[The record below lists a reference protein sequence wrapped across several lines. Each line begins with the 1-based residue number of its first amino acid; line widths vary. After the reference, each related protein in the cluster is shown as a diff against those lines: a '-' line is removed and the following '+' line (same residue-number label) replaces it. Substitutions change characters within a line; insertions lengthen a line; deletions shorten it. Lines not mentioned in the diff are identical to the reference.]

1 MNLVASPEDFVAK
14 NPLPNALS
22 FTPYRGK
29 VIEFLQSTAEGQQ
42 FISDMLNGNTQSIPV
57 KRSDY
62 IANNTI
68 EKYTT
73 WYASYIAAQEAEKKK
88 QALAAAASEF
98 GIMMD
103 GEEDYEEEEA
113 RGTSSTGLT
122 PLKRHIRKQQEKIEE
137 LKVLAQKA
145 EEVSPLKKTLAKDRQ
160 TSVQLSKELKEVK
173 EKLETTEQRLQEEIQ
188 RIKSQMG
195 GDALAGILADK
206 PSSSSTTGSVLSS
219 LSDISALD
227 LELASYYRKI
237 EDINKQIERYGEV
250 RTDYEHVK
258 ALYDESLESVVVTRE
273 VRQEKRGKRTLEV
286 ELVKK
291 SISDVTKILELMAKA
306 SQIANKYKPIKFE
319 GEEREIRDGLTV
331 TIKRVDGVKEK
342 MEKSSAEKRVTML
355 VDIFENTYIEIPSN
369 EMLRL
374 EKIDHLQKSLNL
386 TLNFEASILT
396 LKNEDLYPSA
406 EFTKIDGI
414 ISKALSDLRAKIIE
428 QDRRTYEEYSAI
440 LEEESSLLN
449 QTALEN
455 FSNLPMTLQLLRA
468 PMAFFMLEK
477 PSENVRVIPFNSLAR
492 VGDEIQFLTEKQKKA
507 LFSYLYSIIFN
518 FEDISRQYLKANLR
532 TRTPIKPED
541 LHGLIKLL
549 KEALRTSPE
558 QKAFEPTSI
567 TQGELG
573 KFSLKI
579 DDLISGKTYRNAV
592 IGKFL
597 GARASL
603 NQLLAGIPKEALE
616 TYQSYANAPE
626 EHRSTIGNI
635 LNCWETLSQQ
645 GTPVIKTE
653 SETAELEH
661 LIFLENEL
669 AKAQQDLA
677 KDQDLLIKLS
687 KTLLQ
692 GDTSASNSLAVGIT
706 TTGVAS
712 PSSLNAMPSPGKKK
726 NTGPLSKV
734 VSAMVSDTSFVD
746 TIMVG
751 KVLLTEEVS
760 KGKFTAAAEIKT
772 DDNSDVGNIS
782 GRAAPSLMPINEQD
796 LELSLHNIETH
807 LETQRATIN
816 EEEYQNYKS
825 RIEAAKANIAAEA
838 LPMAKIKIKKLQKDL
853 NIEVK
858 IASAPVFAAP
868 IFDTNPRNTAV
879 VIPQRRSA
887 IDLAATTAESLEQDL
902 VQLESQLETK
912 KDGMTEEEYEG
923 YKNRIQTARNNIET
937 ALPTAQM
944 KIKSLKRDLK

>member
-1 MNLVASPEDFVAK
+1 MN
-14 NPLPNALS
+14 
-22 FTPYRGK
+22 Y
-29 VIEFLQSTAEGQQ
+29 
-42 FISDMLNGNTQSIPV
+42 
-57 KRSDY
+57 
-62 IANNTI
+62 
-68 EKYTT
+68 
-73 WYASYIAAQEAEKKK
+73 
-88 QALAAAASEF
+88 
-98 GIMMD
+98 
-103 GEEDYEEEEA
+103 
-113 RGTSSTGLT
+113 
-122 PLKRHIRKQQEKIEE
+122 
-137 LKVLAQKA
+137 
-145 EEVSPLKKTLAKDRQ
+145 
-160 TSVQLSKELKEVK
+160 
-173 EKLETTEQRLQEEIQ
+173 
-188 RIKSQMG
+188 
-195 GDALAGILADK
+195 
-206 PSSSSTTGSVLSS
+206 
-219 LSDISALD
+219 
-227 LELASYYRKI
+227 
-237 EDINKQIERYGEV
+237 
-250 RTDYEHVK
+250 
-258 ALYDESLESVVVTRE
+258 
-273 VRQEKRGKRTLEV
+273 
-286 ELVKK
+286 
-291 SISDVTKILELMAKA
+291 
-306 SQIANKYKPIKFE
+306 
-319 GEEREIRDGLTV
+319 
-331 TIKRVDGVKEK
+331 
-342 MEKSSAEKRVTML
+342 
-355 VDIFENTYIEIPSN
+355 
-369 EMLRL
+369 
-374 EKIDHLQKSLNL
+374 
-386 TLNFEASILT
+386 
-396 LKNEDLYPSA
+396 
-406 EFTKIDGI
+406 
-414 ISKALSDLRAKIIE
+414 
-428 QDRRTYEEYSAI
+428 
-440 LEEESSLLN
+440 
-449 QTALEN
+449 
-455 FSNLPMTLQLLRA
+455 
-468 PMAFFMLEK
+468 
-477 PSENVRVIPFNSLAR
+477 
-492 VGDEIQFLTEKQKKA
+492 
-507 LFSYLYSIIFN
+507 
-518 FEDISRQYLKANLR
+518 
-532 TRTPIKPED
+532 
-541 LHGLIKLL
+541 
-549 KEALRTSPE
+549 
-558 QKAFEPTSI
+558 
-567 TQGELG
+567 
-573 KFSLKI
+573 
-579 DDLISGKTYRNAV
+579 
-592 IGKFL
+592 
-597 GARASL
+597 
-603 NQLLAGIPKEALE
+603 
-616 TYQSYANAPE
+616 
-626 EHRSTIGNI
+626 
-635 LNCWETLSQQ
+635 WETLSQQ

-760 KGKFTAAAEIKT
+760 KGKFTAAEIKT

-858 IASAPVFAAP
+858 IASAPVFGAP

-937 ALPTAQM
+937 DLPTAQM